1 MTTEYVR
8 PRTHAP
14 WAYAR
19 ERMPGPGGSPIVAG
33 MEPSRGA
40 PLARGRVLAVDVLV
54 VAGVAGT
61 QVLGCWFSE
70 RFGLTRSPDWRPLD
84 PLAYALLVAGP
95 LALLARRRWP
105 ARVLAVTLARGLAVA
120 APAAP
125 QGASQR
131 TH

>member
-1 MTTEYVR
+1 MTTEYAR
-8 PRTHAP
+8 LRTHAP

-40 PLARGRVLAVDVLV
+40 PLARGRALAVDVLV
-54 VAGVAGT
+54 VAGVAAV

-70 RFGLTRSPDWRPLD
+70 RVGLTRSPDWRPLD

-105 ARVLAVTLARGLAVA
+105 ARVLAVTLACGLAYA
-120 APAAP
+120 A
-125 QGASQR
+125 R
-131 TH
+131 T